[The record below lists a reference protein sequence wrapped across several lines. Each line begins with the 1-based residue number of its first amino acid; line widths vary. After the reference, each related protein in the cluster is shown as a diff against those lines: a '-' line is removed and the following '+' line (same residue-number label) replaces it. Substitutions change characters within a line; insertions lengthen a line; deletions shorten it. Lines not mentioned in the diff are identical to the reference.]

1 MFLISIKSFA
11 KEGSL
16 IQKVA
21 NILELK
27 CHKTQ
32 VNKLSVR
39 LPSLVL
45 SSVLVILT
53 QSSQVCCVVVA
64 LPLSSLGETLSVG
77 EVNYITASKL
87 SSVPFISRKDN

>member
-11 KEGSL
+11 QEGSL

-21 NILELK
+21 NISELK
-27 CHKTQ
+27 CQKTQ

-64 LPLSSLGETLSVG
+64 LPLSSLGELSVG